1 MAKKKAT
8 PKKEDKPKNLLTR
21 FFHWRSMKNGENLS
35 LKFFRDNGWFIAVA
49 TIIILIITGM
59 RYRTQ
64 TMQKEIESLNAQLRK
79 EQSKMMT
86 EKQQYMSQIRET
98 RMLELVRE
106 NNLGLIHQEQ
116 PPYEIEADIPVTE
129 HSPTQPTPEAK

>member
-8 PKKEDKPKNLLTR
+8 PKEEKPKKGLMR
-21 FFHWRSMKNGENLS
+21 FFRWRKMRNGENFS
-35 LKFFRDNGWFIAVA
+35 LDFIRDNGWFIVVA

-64 TMQKEIESLNAQLRK
+64 TLQKEIQNLNAQLRAA
-79 EQSKMMT
+79 ESEMMT

-129 HSPTQPTPEAK
+129 HSPTQPSSETK

>member
-8 PKKEDKPKNLLTR
+8 PQKEDKPKNWLTSI
-21 FFHWRSMKNGENLS
+21 FHWRRMKSGENLS

-64 TMQKEIESLNAQLRK
+64 TMQKEIESLNAQLRAA
-79 EQSKMMT
+79 ESKMMT

-129 HSPTQPTPEAK
+129 HSPAQPTPEAK